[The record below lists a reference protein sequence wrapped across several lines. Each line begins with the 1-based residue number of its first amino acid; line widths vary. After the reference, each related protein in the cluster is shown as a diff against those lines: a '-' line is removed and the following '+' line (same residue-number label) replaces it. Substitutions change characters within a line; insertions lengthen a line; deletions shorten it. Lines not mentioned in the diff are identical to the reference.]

1 MHSIAV
7 IHNHPIHYKHLLFSA
22 MKRIGLD
29 FEVLF
34 VSGRSSIRLEPLPLD
49 QSAFA
54 CRMGDPG
61 SYEHH
66 PKWKTCRY
74 IWSALNE
81 IDPAVV
87 IISGYYDVAG
97 WTAWTWSILKG
108 RRKIL
113 WNETNGF
120 DSHRPWYKEV
130 VKREYVKR
138 FDFAHVYGISN
149 KEYLMELGL
158 PADRIVVKR
167 AVTDTRHFR
176 PQESAAKPVSGPL
189 QMLFVGRLAP
199 EKNLTLVLHAL
210 SGLRNNGE
218 GQRLVFSIVGYG
230 PQEQELKDL
239 VERLGLNKVVRF
251 EGAMKQSELPQR
263 YGRADLFILPSK
275 YEPWGLV
282 ALEAMLCGI
291 PAMVSSQCGCARDL
305 VSEATGWIF
314 SPFDLPALVERLE
327 SVSQM
332 TRAELLSMGKAASR
346 AGSSYT
352 PEACAAIVGDT
363 IQACSAGPLQS
374 RPGLT

>member
-1 MHSIAV
+1 MHSVAV

-22 MKRIGLD
+22 MKRMGLD

-34 VSGRSSIRLEPLPLD
+34 VSGRSSIRIEPIPLD
-49 QSAFA
+49 QSAYA
-54 CRMGDPG
+54 CRVGDPG

-81 IDPAVV
+81 IDPAVL

-108 RRKIL
+108 RPKIL
-113 WNETNGF
+113 WNETNSF
-120 DSHRPWYKEV
+120 DSYRPWLKEV

-138 FDFAHVYGISN
+138 FDVAHVYGISN

-158 PADRIVVKR
+158 PAERIVIKR
-167 AVTDTRHFR
+167 AVTDTNHFR
-176 PQESAAKPVSGPL
+176 PWKWSVKPVSGPL
-189 QMLFVGRLAP
+189 AMLYVGRLAP
-199 EKNLTLVLHAL
+199 EKNLAMVLHAL
-210 SGLRNNGE
+210 SALKNNGE

-230 PQEQELKDL
+230 PLEQELKDL
-239 VERLGLNKVVRF
+239 TARLGLTKAVRF
-251 EGAMKQSELPQR
+251 EGGMKQSELPRR
-263 YGRADLFILPSK
+263 YSQADLFILPSK

-282 ALEAMLCGI
+282 ALEAMLCGV
-291 PAMVSSQCGCARDL
+291 PALVSSQCGCARDL

-314 SPFDLPALVERLE
+314 SPFDQPALVERLE
-327 SVSQM
+327 TLSRM
-332 TRAELLSMGKAASR
+332 TRAELIPMGKAAAL
-346 AGSSYT
+346 AGGAYS

-363 IQACSAGPLQS
+363 INACVAGALRSQPAA
-374 RPGLT
+374 T

>member
-34 VSGRSSIRLEPLPLD
+34 VSGRSSIRLEPIPLD
-49 QSAFA
+49 QSAYV

-81 IDPAVV
+81 IDPKVV

-108 RRKIL
+108 RPKIL
-113 WNETNGF
+113 WNETNSF
-120 DSHRPWYKEV
+120 DSHRPWFKEV

-149 KEYLMELGL
+149 KEYLMKLGL
-158 PADRIVVKR
+158 PAERIVVKR

-176 PQESAAKPVSGPL
+176 PQESSAKPVSGPL
-189 QMLFVGRLAP
+189 QMLFVGRLAS

-210 SGLRNNGE
+210 SVLKNNSE
-218 GQRLVFSIVGYG
+218 GQRLFFSIVGYG

-239 VERLGLNKVVRF
+239 TASLGLTKVVRF
-251 EGAMKQSELPQR
+251 EGGMKQSELPRR
-263 YGRADLFILPSK
+263 YGQADLFILPSK

-291 PAMVSSQCGCARDL
+291 PALVSSQCGCARDL

-314 SPFDLPALVERLE
+314 SPFDLPALAERLE
-327 SVSQM
+327 SVCRM
-332 TRAELLSMGKAASR
+332 TRAELAQMGKAASL
-346 AGSSYT
+346 AGASYS

-363 IQACSAGPLQS
+363 IQACTAGI
-374 RPGLT
+374 R